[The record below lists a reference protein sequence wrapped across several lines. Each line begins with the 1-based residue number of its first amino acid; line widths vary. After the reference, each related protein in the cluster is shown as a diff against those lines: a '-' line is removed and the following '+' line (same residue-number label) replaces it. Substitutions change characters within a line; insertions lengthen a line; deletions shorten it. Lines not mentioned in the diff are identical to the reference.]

1 MKTGFVTFLTSS
13 LMIFS
18 SCATRE
24 AKNIVFIDQ
33 QNARHIVENAKV
45 EAKQIIAEAHSEAKQ
60 IIANAEKEA
69 QQIVLRK
76 ANSAYDNCD
85 AIGNEVSLE
94 DLSAIL
100 SEFQENPVA
109 ATGIYANTAMIIE
122 LSGFE
127 IQMAGQDIKLEKKYK
142 SGNWFFFYMNPSQKE
157 VVATLK
163 PNQKIKLF
171 ALFDYC
177 GEARES
183 LIFRNCRILEINN

>member
-1 MKTGFVTFLTSS
+1 MKTRFVTILTSS
-13 LMIFS
+13 LLIFS

-24 AKNIVFIDQ
+24 AKNIEFIAQ
-33 QNARHIVENAKV
+33 QNARHIVENAQV
-45 EAKQIIAEAHSEAKQ
+45 EAKQ

-76 ANSAYDNCD
+76 ANSAYDNSD

-100 SEFQENPVA
+100 SEFRENPVA